1 MKVTV
6 QSLAVVF
13 ILSCAAFPAGAGQQA
28 DAGRLKQQLV
38 GSYKLISYVNYD
50 QNGVATDSPYT
61 IGQIVYDAAG
71 RMSAQLM
78 RDGRPRMTTSRP
90 SEAERAAAYSS
101 YISYFGHYTIDAD
114 KRAVTHH
121 VEGSVGPNLVGG
133 ELVRFFEFSPDGKS
147 LFLTVKDGNRVTAKL
162 QWDRYQ

>member
-1 MKVTV
+1 MKVMV

-13 ILSCAAFPAGAGQQA
+13 ILSCAAFPAGAGQQI
-28 DAGRLKQQLV
+28 DAGVLKQQLV

-50 QNGVATDSPYT
+50 QNGVATKSPYT
-61 IGQIVYDAAG
+61 IGQIMYDAAG

-78 RDGRPRMTTSRP
+78 REGRARMRTSQP
-90 SEAERAAAYSS
+90 SEAERAAAYSG
-101 YISYFGHYTIDAD
+101 YISYFGHYTIDAG

-121 VEGSVGPNLVGG
+121 VEGSVSPNGMGG
-133 ELVRFFEFSPDGKS
+133 ELVRFFEFSSDGKS